1 MQRRECALLSS
12 RIHITYPY
20 HHKMSAPTVFPFLS
34 LPSEVRRMVYQY
46 LLDDAEASGDRVF
59 CIQDSGSQPSRISTR
74 KGLAYRRG
82 PDGPSY
88 CDLSPT
94 EHVIWD
100 RIELRALGML
110 GRALHLIVPEMLPF
124 VWARIAP
131 SIQGDRAV
139 AQSFLNDLFRLPEA
153 PYTRQNIRTINL
165 CSPQETTNAV
175 NGTER
180 SMDDII
186 PTKQLVMFLV
196 QNLPE
201 LRNLNVW
208 VLSSPY
214 HIATRPATA
223 SWRLPGRYGLILA
236 GILASLP
243 LRISVNFSTYISRDG
258 ELLIGY
264 AQSNSHFR
272 GPDALAFAYLDRLN
286 TAYENAYATRRVVHL
301 LRENKLEQLGQLGST
316 DGERSKALE
325 AIEDRILQDT
335 IGLRSLCI
343 D

>member
-1 MQRRECALLSS
+1 
-12 RIHITYPY
+12 
-20 HHKMSAPTVFPFLS
+20 MSAPTVFPFLF
-34 LPSEVRRMVYQY
+34 LPPEVRRMVYQY

-59 CIQDSGSQPSRISTR
+59 CIQDSGSQPSSISTR
-74 KGLAYRRG
+74 KGLAYRWG

-100 RIELRALGML
+100 RIELRALRML
-110 GRALHLIVPEMLPF
+110 GRALHLFLPEMLPF

-139 AQSFLNDLFRLPEA
+139 AQSFFNDLFRLPEA
-153 PYTRQNIRTINL
+153 PYTCLNIRTINL

-175 NGTER
+175 TGTER

-186 PTKQLVMFLV
+186 PTKQLVLFLA

-201 LRNLNVW
+201 LRNLNV
-208 VLSSPY
+208 
-214 HIATRPATA
+214 PATA
-223 SWRLPGRYGLILA
+223 SWRLSGRYGLILA

-264 AQSNSHFR
+264 SQSNSHFR

>member
-1 MQRRECALLSS
+1 M
-12 RIHITYPY
+12 T
-20 HHKMSAPTVFPFLS
+20 
-34 LPSEVRRMVYQY
+34 
-46 LLDDAEASGDRVF
+46 
-59 CIQDSGSQPSRISTR
+59 
-74 KGLAYRRG
+74 
-82 PDGPSY
+82 
-88 CDLSPT
+88 
-94 EHVIWD
+94 
-100 RIELRALGML
+100 
-110 GRALHLIVPEMLPF
+110 
-124 VWARIAP
+124 
-131 SIQGDRAV
+131 
-139 AQSFLNDLFRLPEA
+139 
-153 PYTRQNIRTINL
+153 
-165 CSPQETTNAV
+165 V

-201 LRNLNVW
+201 FRNLNVW

-214 HIATRPATA
+214 HIGTRPATA

-272 GPDALAFAYLDRLN
+272 VPDALAFAYLDRLD

-301 LRENKLEQLGQLGST
+301 LRKNKLEQLGQLGST
-316 DGERSKALE
+316 HGERSKALE

>member
-1 MQRRECALLSS
+1 MQRRECLLQKLSSS

-20 HHKMSAPTVFPFLS
+20 HHKMFPPTVFPFLS
-34 LPSEVRRMVYQY
+34 LPPEVRRMVYQY

-59 CIQDSGSQPSRISTR
+59 CIQDSGSQTSRISTR

-165 CSPQETTNAV
+165 CSPQETTNDRQWDREKH
-175 NGTER
+175 GR
-180 SMDDII
+180 HYSH
-186 PTKQLVMFLV
+186 K
-196 QNLPE
+196 
-201 LRNLNVW
+201 
-208 VLSSPY
+208 
-214 HIATRPATA
+214 ATCHV
-223 SWRLPGRYGLILA
+223 SCSKLA
-236 GILASLP
+236 
-243 LRISVNFSTYISRDG
+243 
-258 ELLIGY
+258 
-264 AQSNSHFR
+264 
-272 GPDALAFAYLDRLN
+272 
-286 TAYENAYATRRVVHL
+286 
-301 LRENKLEQLGQLGST
+301 
-316 DGERSKALE
+316 
-325 AIEDRILQDT
+325 
-335 IGLRSLCI
+335 
-343 D
+343 

>member
-1 MQRRECALLSS
+1 
-12 RIHITYPY
+12 
-20 HHKMSAPTVFPFLS
+20 MSTPTVFPFLS
-34 LPSEVRRMVYQY
+34 LPPELRRMVYQY

-59 CIQDSGSQPSRISTR
+59 CIRDSGSQPSRISTR

-94 EHVIWD
+94 KHVIWD
-100 RIELRALGML
+100 RIELRALGFL
-110 GRALHLIVPEMLPF
+110 GRAMHLILPEMLPF
-124 VWARIAP
+124 VWVQIAQ

-153 PYTRQNIRTINL
+153 RYTRLNICTINI
-165 CSPQETTNAV
+165 CSPQETINAV
-175 NGTER
+175 TGTER

-186 PTKQLVMFLV
+186 PTKQLLIFLV
-196 QNLPE
+196 RNLAQ

-214 HIATRPATA
+214 HIGTRPATA
-223 SWRLPGRYGLILA
+223 SWLLPGRYGLILA

-258 ELLIGY
+258 ELLIAY

-286 TAYENAYATRRVVHL
+286 TAHENAHATRRIVHL
-301 LRENKLEQLGQLGST
+301 LRENKLEQL
-316 DGERSKALE
+316 DGEPSKALE
-325 AIEDRILQDT
+325 AIEDGILQDT

>member
-1 MQRRECALLSS
+1 
-12 RIHITYPY
+12 
-20 HHKMSAPTVFPFLS
+20 
-34 LPSEVRRMVYQY
+34 
-46 LLDDAEASGDRVF
+46 
-59 CIQDSGSQPSRISTR
+59 
-74 KGLAYRRG
+74 
-82 PDGPSY
+82 
-88 CDLSPT
+88 
-94 EHVIWD
+94 
-100 RIELRALGML
+100 
-110 GRALHLIVPEMLPF
+110 
-124 VWARIAP
+124 P

-139 AQSFLNDLFRLPEA
+139 AQSFFNDLFRLPEA
-153 PYTRQNIRTINL
+153 PYTCLNIRTINF

-175 NGTER
+175 TGTKR

-196 QNLPE
+196 RNLPE

-214 HIATRPATA
+214 HIA
-223 SWRLPGRYGLILA
+223 
-236 GILASLP
+236 GILASLS

-272 GPDALAFAYLDRLN
+272 GPDALAIAYLDRLN

-325 AIEDRILQDT
+325 AIEIWEDRQLSQIFRL
-335 IGLRSLCI
+335 SLKPE
-343 D
+343 